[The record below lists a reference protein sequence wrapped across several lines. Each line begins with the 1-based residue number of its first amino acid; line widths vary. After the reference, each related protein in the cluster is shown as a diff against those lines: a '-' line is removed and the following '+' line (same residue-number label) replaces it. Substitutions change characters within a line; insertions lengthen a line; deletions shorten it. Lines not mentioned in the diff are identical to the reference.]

1 MNEQVQD
8 QQTPEQI
15 AAIQAFNESVNTAVL
30 RNFEMNSNLMASG
43 ISGTAVA
50 LANGLSAADLTAAIA
65 VENGNG
71 LEAIEVLLKNLAD
84 DMQKRAVAAYEFY
97 SQQKAEREAQQVA
110 PTCAAPAQP
119 AANDAV
125 TA

>member
-1 MNEQVQD
+1 MNEQNTQA
-8 QQTPEQI
+8 QTPEQV

-30 RNFEMNSNLMASG
+30 RNFELNSQLMANN

-71 LEAIEVLLKNLAD
+71 PDVIDVLLDNLLD
-84 DMQKRAVAAYEFY
+84 DMKKRALAAYEFY
-97 SQQKAEREAQQVA
+97 SQQKDAKAGG
-110 PTCAAPAQP
+110 CAAQAP
-119 AANDAV
+119 ANDATV
-125 TA
+125 GA